1 MHLCVHTYFLSLLIR
16 DPKPSTSGLCPQE
29 GYQGLGMAQLV
40 KFLLRE
46 HEALSLISG
55 THTKMLGLVACA
67 YYPSIGEVETH
78 GFLGLPV

>member
-1 MHLCVHTYFLSLLIR
+1 
-16 DPKPSTSGLCPQE
+16 
-29 GYQGLGMAQLV
+29 MAQLV